1 MVTGERASLLCL
13 HSSPPCLWGLW
24 MDLAELLRCW
34 GHRQGGCESS
44 DPKVCA
50 VWAKHLVGRTVPI
63 GTSAALGEV
72 PSVRIPM
79 DYTRDAAGRKA
90 WVPIRV
96 PPKRTWTSTC
106 LAGVHHTYMSSLFQS
121 AGDIAIQAD
130 QRLCFERASGLSK
143 RPAPNPHS
151 L

>member
-90 WVPIRV
+90 WASHPSAPQANMDVDRV
-96 PPKRTWTSTC
+96 SRC
-106 LAGVHHTYMSSLFQS
+106 VHHTVHVVSLPIS
-121 AGDIAIQAD
+121 W
-130 QRLCFERASGLSK
+130 RYSNPSGPKAVLRKSF
-143 RPAPNPHS
+143 RS
-151 L
+151 F